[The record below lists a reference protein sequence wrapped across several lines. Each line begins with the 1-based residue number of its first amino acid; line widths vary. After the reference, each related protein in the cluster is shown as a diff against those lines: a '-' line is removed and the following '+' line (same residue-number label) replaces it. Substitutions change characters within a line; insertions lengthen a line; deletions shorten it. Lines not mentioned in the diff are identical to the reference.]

1 MKFTQAFKA
10 SKAAASYAQDA
21 QAFRNADKRQMGR
34 DVGRFA
40 VNQGASTGK
49 EAARSSCR
57 PFENIIRSIL
67 RGTQFLL
74 AIILIGCYGNRV
86 DAERKDQKGFAPE
99 WLFAVVVGGLSAIT
113 AVVFLALASA
123 GSIPCVGSKFKGTKT
138 YKAFYLDGIL
148 FVCWMVVFFIFHFKF
163 RSYAS
168 DQTVQGVKV
177 LTMRAAGGMDVISA
191 AVWLLTAGIGI
202 FKTNM
207 AKKADKLQKQAAD
220 KWFGNDQQ
228 QQFQQQQQQQP
239 QYQPNQ
245 GMYNYHQAV

>member
-1 MKFTQAFKA
+1 MKFTQMLKA
-10 SKAAASYAQDA
+10 GKAASAYAQDA
-21 QAFRNADKRQMGR
+21 QAFRAADKRQMGR

-40 VNQGASTGK
+40 VHQGASTGK
-49 EAARSSCR
+49 EAARAPCR
-57 PFENIIRSIL
+57 FFENFLRSML
-67 RGTQFLL
+67 RGMQFLL

-86 DAERKDQKGFAPE
+86 DADRRDQKGFAPE

-138 YKAFYLDGIL
+138 YRAFYLDVIL

-163 RSYAS
+163 RSYAN

-191 AVWLLTAGIGI
+191 AFWLLTGGIGA
-202 FKTNM
+202 FKTCM
-207 AKKADKLQKQAAD
+207 ANKADKLEAKATD

-228 QQFQQQQQQQP
+228 QQHQQQQQQ
-239 QYQPNQ
+239 NQ
-245 GMYNYHQAV
+245 GMYNYHHAV